1 MAMLWNF
8 YWNWP
13 QNKLHFLKI
22 LDFSWEKR
30 FTFKRI
36 FTVDEHI
43 RLSPHILI
51 IHIYHNDFSDHISI
65 YYIHKYYTIIYI
77 LYHNLDIRLL
87 YSNRAASL
95 APLTYFQHMTRLFF
109 FTAACHHNGLI
120 LPSNMTWNLSLLFWT
135 APNSS
140 ADGNSS
146 RYIDWHT
153 PYLVSSYKW
162 HHLYVM
168 LFTIRVYTNLCTILS
183 SIFWKTSGQ
192 QETDSY
198 FHSIASFFAKKY
210 IEPNFL

>member
-1 MAMLWNF
+1 MN
-8 YWNWP
+8 
-13 QNKLHFLKI
+13 I
-22 LDFSWEKR
+22 LDY
-30 FTFKRI
+30 
-36 FTVDEHI
+36 HI
-43 RLSPHILI
+43 YTY
-51 IHIYHNDFSDHISI
+51 IYHNDFSDHISI
-65 YYIHKYYTIIYI
+65 YKTIYYIHNYYTIIYI
-77 LYHNLDIRLL
+77 QLYHNLDIRLL

-146 RYIDWHT
+146 TYIDWHT
-153 PYLVSSYKW
+153 PYLVSGYKW

-183 SIFWKTSGQ
+183 SIFWKTSGL

-198 FHSIASFFAKKY
+198 IHSIASSFYLFFCKK
-210 IEPNFL
+210 IHWA

>member
-1 MAMLWNF
+1 MA
-8 YWNWP
+8 Y

-22 LDFSWEKR
+22 LDFSWKKR

-36 FTVDEHI
+36 FTVVEHI

-65 YYIHKYYTIIYI
+65 YKTIYYIHKYYTIIYI
-77 LYHNLDIRLL
+77 LYHNSDIRLL

-146 RYIDWHT
+146 KYIDWHT

-192 QETDSY
+192 QEIWLIHS
-198 FHSIASFFAKKY
+198 FHNFFFLFLFFAKKY

>member
-1 MAMLWNF
+1 
-8 YWNWP
+8 
-13 QNKLHFLKI
+13 
-22 LDFSWEKR
+22 
-30 FTFKRI
+30 
-36 FTVDEHI
+36 
-43 RLSPHILI
+43 
-51 IHIYHNDFSDHISI
+51 
-65 YYIHKYYTIIYI
+65 
-77 LYHNLDIRLL
+77 
-87 YSNRAASL
+87 
-95 APLTYFQHMTRLFF
+95 MTRLFF

-146 RYIDWHT
+146 TYLDWHT

-183 SIFWKTSGQ
+183 SIFWKTSGL

-198 FHSIASFFAKKY
+198 IHSIASILF
-210 IEPNFL
+210 IFLQKNTLSLIFSKMHNITYHDDV